1 MKKPLFMLLC
11 LVLLCTGCASQA
23 ESLIP
28 QKPWPSHAPGATPY
42 ISSQVNT
49 YPENM
54 QQHPESESFDSL
66 EEFLDSMY
74 VRENNFLFLDWELE
88 LFKALPQDEPYDFTV
103 HLFSLAD
110 FGSND
115 NDLKAAEEFAS
126 LGADAQVKAYTVIE
140 DGAEITSY
148 SCFVRC
154 TPAELWEMSSRTQEL
169 YFIEQ
174 RYEIV
179 AQRFDTH
186 IWPTETEADHG

>member
-1 MKKPLFMLLC
+1 MKKAVLWLLC
-11 LVLLCTGCASQA
+11 FTMLMCTGCASQS
-23 ESLIP
+23 EGLIP
-28 QKPWPSHAPGATPY
+28 QKPWPSHAPGTSPY
-42 ISSQVNT
+42 IRVPERQPQNT
-49 YPENM
+49 
-54 QQHPESESFDSL
+54 ESESVISL
-66 EEFLDSMY
+66 EEYLDSLY

-88 LFKALPQDEPYDFTV
+88 MFKALPQDEPFSFTV

-110 FGSND
+110 YGSND
-115 NDLKAAEEFAS
+115 NDLKTAEEFAS
-126 LGADAQVKAYTVIE
+126 LGADAQVKAYTHIE
-140 DGAEITSY
+140 DGVEETSY

-174 RYEIV
+174 QYETV